1 MTKDTA
7 VHVDNKDEELPPK
20 SAYHVE
26 ETVLA
31 SLTEENLMK
40 LSRESLNVYSWT
52 GVRLLGILFVMG
64 CNQAGFGVDWA
75 VIGGINSIDAWHDY
89 FGFGTSGGTYGL
101 LNALMNIG
109 TVCGSP
115 FLALSDVFGRRS
127 VNFAGNIFVI
137 AASVMQA
144 TAPNIKVFMGGRFLM
159 GFGSAL
165 LSSSQYVGEI
175 SPLHLRGLMVGIFG
189 SAFQIGSL
197 AMTGSMM
204 AISKIDGDLA
214 WRLPLYLNMVF
225 PALVALGLYTLCPES
240 PRYYIQRG
248 NRDAAKQVVA
258 RYHTTSGDIDQPIV
272 NIIVSQMEASIEND
286 RAGHQKFWDYSVFLK
301 KTVHYR
307 LLVLVLYSVFQQWNG
322 GGIITYYMV
331 PALETIGINDSMSQL
346 GIQLGTTATYFVFT
360 AVGAVIID
368 RFRRRTMIFV
378 GLATMILFQTTTT
391 ITSWQY
397 DVNGS
402 KASAGLT
409 ILWIYLYQ
417 TCSAMFVATMH
428 NLYPVEILSLPLRAK
443 GMGLYGLIQG
453 GAGAVQTYGIS
464 QGINKIGYKIW
475 VVYIVYNT
483 IQLVLS
489 YFVFPETSG
498 LSLEEIDAVFETPG
512 VAPVKMSKDIYKAKK
527 QMEEANQE
535 PVP

>member
-1 MTKDTA
+1 MTKDDVPT
-7 VHVDNKDEELPPK
+7 DTKEEEELPK

-31 SLTEENLMK
+31 SLTEDDLMK
-40 LSRESLNVYSWT
+40 LSRESLNIYSWA
-52 GVRLLGILFVMG
+52 GLRLCGILFVMG
-64 CNQAGFGVDWA
+64 CNQAGFGVDWG
-75 VIGGINSIDAWHDY
+75 VIGGINAIPAWHDY

-101 LNALMNIG
+101 LNAMMQIG
-109 TVCGSP
+109 TVCGAP
-115 FLALSDVFGRRS
+115 FLALSDVIGRRS
-127 VNFAGNIFVI
+127 VNFIGNLFVI
-137 AASVMQA
+137 VACVMQA
-144 TAPNIKVFMGGRFLM
+144 TAPTIKVFIGGRFIM

-175 SPLHLRGLMVGIFG
+175 SPVHLRGLMVGIFG
-189 SAFQIGSL
+189 ACFQIGSL
-197 AMTGSMM
+197 VMTGSMM
-204 AISKIDGDLA
+204 AISRIEGDFA

-225 PALVALGLYTLCPES
+225 PALVCLGLYTLCPES

-248 NRDAAKQVVA
+248 NRDAAKRVIA

-272 NIIVSQMEASIEND
+272 NIVVSQMEASIEND

-307 LLVLVLYSVFQQWNG
+307 LLVLALYSVFQQWNG

-331 PALETIGINDSMSQL
+331 PALETIGVKDSLSQL
-346 GIQLGTTATYFVFT
+346 GISLGTTAVYFVFT

-378 GLATMILFQTTTT
+378 GLASMILFQTTTT

-397 DVNGS
+397 DVTGN
-402 KASAGLT
+402 KAAAALT

-417 TCSAMFVATMH
+417 TFSATFIATMH

-464 QGINKIGYKIW
+464 IGINKIGYKIW

-483 IQLVLS
+483 IQLILS

-512 VAPVKMSKDIYKAKK
+512 VAPVKMSLDIYKAKK
-527 QMEEANQE
+527 QMQEANRDE
-535 PVP
+535 SAA

>member
-1 MTKDTA
+1 MTKETV
-7 VHVDNKDEELPPK
+7 VHTETREDELPPK
-20 SAYHVE
+20 SAAHVE
-26 ETVLA
+26 EAVLA
-31 SLTEENLMK
+31 SLTEEDLLK
-40 LSRESLNVYSWT
+40 LSRESLDLKSWA
-52 GVRLLGILFVMG
+52 GLRLLGILLVMG

-75 VIGGINSIDAWHDY
+75 VIGGINAIQGWHDY

-115 FLALSDVFGRRS
+115 FLSLSDVIGRRS
-127 VNFAGNIFVI
+127 VNFIGNLLVV
-137 AASVMQA
+137 AASIMQA
-144 TAPNIKVFMGGRFLM
+144 QSPNIKVFMGGRFLM

-165 LSSSQYVGEI
+165 LSSSQYIGEV
-175 SPLHLRGLMVGIFG
+175 SPVHLRGLYVGLFG
-189 SAFQIGSL
+189 ACFQIGSL
-197 AMTGSMM
+197 VMTGAM
-204 AISKIDGDLA
+204 ISISQIEGDLA

-225 PALVALGLYTLCPES
+225 PALVCLGLYTLCPES
-240 PRYYIQRG
+240 PRYYIMRG
-248 NRDAAKQVVA
+248 NRDAAKRVLA
-258 RYHTTSGDIDQPIV
+258 KYHTTSGDVDQPIV
-272 NIIVSQMEASIEND
+272 NIMVQQMEASVEND
-286 RAGHQKFWDYSVFLK
+286 RAGHQSFWDYSVFFK

-331 PALETIGINDSMSQL
+331 PALETIGVKDSMSQL
-346 GIQLGTTATYFVFT
+346 GIQLGTTAVYFVFT
-360 AVGAVIID
+360 AVGALIID
-368 RFRRRTMIFV
+368 RLRRRTMIFV
-378 GLATMILFQTTTT
+378 GLGTMILFQTTTT

-397 DVNGS
+397 DVTGS
-402 KASAGLT
+402 KAAAGLT

-417 TCSAMFVATMH
+417 TFSAMFIATMH

-512 VAPVKMSKDIYKAKK
+512 VAPVKMSKDIYKAKR
-527 QMEEANQE
+527 QMEEANRD
-535 PVP
+535 PAA